1 MLATGFWRLFSGQT
15 VSQGILLLTAPLFTR
30 LYTPND
36 WGEFV
41 IFMATV
47 SVLAIFATGRYEL
60 AIPIAP
66 TRASAASIALGSS
79 LLTLGFAVIT
89 GLLGFVVPLIFPNL
103 LDVRT
108 MRWELL
114 PLGVALAGW
123 AQISY
128 YGCIRRRQ
136 FARCSLSRIFQA
148 VTTVTVQIGAFSL
161 GSLGLQI
168 AFLTGLIAQIAVLTV
183 GLKTDLFAEVS
194 RHTLMTCLHRYRA
207 FAKYSTWSLLIQTV
221 GLYLP
226 AYAFSELFGS
236 DVAGYYAL
244 SLRVLQ
250 LPIHMVGT
258 SLGQAFLAE
267 NTKQNSNLADNTA
280 TLFSC
285 LLNISIPFAIG
296 MMFWG
301 EPLFTFVFGEQWM
314 TSGQMAQWMGIWLA
328 TVLIGLP
335 ISEVL
340 VILERQ
346 TLSLYFNIL
355 LLFARLMCV
364 AVGIFFH
371 DFMLV
376 VALLS
381 ITSALCWSVLTVWSV
396 RVTGNSWRLFL
407 PHKESLL
414 WWMAVL
420 LLSLVGRQME
430 GIAQLAVGGLLGA
443 LMGGYLYRLRL
454 RYPGII

>member
-1 MLATGFWRLFSGQT
+1 MLASGFWRLFSGQT

-41 IFMATV
+41 IFTATV

-66 TRASAASIALGSS
+66 SRASAASIALCSS
-79 LLTLGFAVIT
+79 LLALGFAAIT
-89 GLLGFVVPLIFPNL
+89 GLLGFAVLFIFPDL
-103 LDVRT
+103 LGVRT

-114 PLGVALAGW
+114 PLGIVLAGW

-128 YGCIRRRQ
+128 DGCIRRKQ
-136 FARCSLSRIFQA
+136 FARCSLSRILQA
-148 VTTVTVQIGAFSL
+148 GTTVTVQIVAFSL

-168 AFLTGLIAQIAVLTV
+168 AFLTGLIAQIVVLSAGV
-183 GLKTDLFAEVS
+183 KADLFTGVS
-194 RHTLMTCLHRYRA
+194 MHTLLASLHRYRA
-207 FAKYSTWSLLIQTV
+207 FARYSTWSLLIQTI

-236 DVAGYYAL
+236 EVAGYYAL
-244 SLRVLQ
+244 SLRALQ

-258 SLGQAFLAE
+258 SIGQAFLAE
-267 NTKQNSNLADNTA
+267 NAKQNANLADNTA
-280 TLFSC
+280 TLFSY
-285 LLNISIPFAIG
+285 LLNVSVPFAIG

-301 EPLFTFVFGEQWM
+301 EPLFAFVFGEQW
-314 TSGQMAQWMGIWLA
+314 TASGQMAQWMGVWLA

-340 VILERQ
+340 VILEKQ
-346 TLSLYFNIL
+346 VISLYFNIL
-355 LLFARLMCV
+355 LLFARLMCIV
-364 AVGIFFH
+364 AGILLD
-371 DFMLV
+371 DFILI

-396 RVTGNSWRLFL
+396 RIAGNSWRSFL
-407 PHKESLL
+407 PHKESLF
-414 WWMAVL
+414 WWSLTL
-420 LLSLVGRQME
+420 LLSLIGWRME
-430 GIAQLAVGGLLGA
+430 GIAQLVVGGLLGA
-443 LMGGYLYRLRL
+443 LMGVYLYRLRL